1 MAYLTFG
8 GAPGRVTTDDDW
20 RVVWRGRS
28 RGRGTPI
35 VWEQV
40 RPESEC

>member
-1 MAYLTFG
+1 M
-8 GAPGRVTTDDDW
+8 TDDDW

-35 VWEQV
+35 VWERV
-40 RPESEC
+40 RPAPESEC